1 MKGKATRDILLDA
14 AKRQFIRNGFDAVSM
29 MDIAQESG
37 MSRRTLYTYFE
48 SKADVYKAAIDRET
62 SLVKDKLNGIAQ
74 LDLPP
79 EKKILKVV
87 FGRFEVV
94 KDMVDHNGTLRG
106 AFFRN
111 SWNLEHFRKDYDQ
124 YEKQVLMDVIITG
137 VNQGVF
143 DVANVRLAA
152 EMIQNGLRGFEF
164 PYIRGILWKSYNRE
178 EVMGQARRMILGLL
192 GYNETK

>member
-1 MKGKATRDILLDA
+1 MNRKATRDILLDA

-62 SLVKDKLNGIAQ
+62 SLVKDRLNGIAM
-74 LDLPP
+74 LDMPP

-94 KDMVDHNGTLRG
+94 KDMVDHNGTLRS

-143 DVANVRLAA
+143 DVTNVRLAA
-152 EMIQNGLRGFEF
+152 EMVQNCMRGFEF
-164 PYIRGILWKSYNRE
+164 PYIRGILWKTYGRD
-178 EVMGQARRMILGLL
+178 EVMGQARRMIFGLL
-192 GYNETK
+192 GYNEMK